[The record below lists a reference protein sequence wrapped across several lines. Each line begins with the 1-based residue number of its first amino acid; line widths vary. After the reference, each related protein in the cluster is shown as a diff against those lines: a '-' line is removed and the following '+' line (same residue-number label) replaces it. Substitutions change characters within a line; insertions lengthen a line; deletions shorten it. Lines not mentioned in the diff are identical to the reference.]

1 MLFQGNIVIEDEKEY
16 LLLELQHY
24 EKKNRITV
32 KMDLDSNKIVGE
44 TTEKLLKSNYPT
56 SHNLTSLGDAI
67 NNSNVYNRN
76 DFFIFSYPYC
86 DCINFEK
93 DYPKFIQLGK
103 ANKEDKMVVAFGRK
117 KYRSKNPINY

>member
-16 LLLELQHY
+16 LLLTLQQY

-86 DCINFEK
+86 NCINFEK
-93 DYPKFIQLGK
+93 DYPKFI
-103 ANKEDKMVVAFGRK
+103 
-117 KYRSKNPINY
+117 